1 MVPQNSRII
10 HLEKEDG
17 AAVSCGGKVI
27 FKNKGDEDADQGC
40 NSIGIIVSE
49 PWPQVMFG
57 VWRQAQTYSGLGGQS

>member
-40 NSIGIIVSE
+40 NSIGIIVSK
-49 PWPQVMFG
+49 PWPKSCLEFG
-57 VWRQAQTYSGLGGQS
+57 DRLKLIVA